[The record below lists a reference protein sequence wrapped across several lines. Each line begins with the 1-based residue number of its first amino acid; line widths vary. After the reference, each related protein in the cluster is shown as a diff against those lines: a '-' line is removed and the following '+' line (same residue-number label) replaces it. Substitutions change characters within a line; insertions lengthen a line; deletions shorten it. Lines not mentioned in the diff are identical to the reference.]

1 MIIFFHMK
9 LATGNKLFHL
19 DTMSHTYIPTCLV
32 GCFRITLSHV
42 LVMFPEFYDFNV
54 HLQLLKF

>member
-1 MIIFFHMK
+1 MK
-9 LATGNKLFHL
+9 LTTGNKLFHL
-19 DTMSHTYIPTCLV
+19 DTMSHAYISTYLV

-42 LVMFPEFYDFNV
+42 LAMFQEFYDFNV